1 MFPATRF
8 IANLEMNHHLI
19 EQLLTCPVC
28 LDRYKRPKLLPCQ
41 HTFCQEPCLKGLVN
55 EVNRKVKCPECR
67 AVHKIPREGVSGFP
81 NNRTI
86 LSFLEIPL
94 EQIPGLNS
102 NGPLTCH
109 FCSLKEEL
117 AVCCH
122 CEKHLCDSCQ
132 HLHMEQLRLD
142 LKRLVSQL
150 RRSVP
155 KLSNALG
162 ALEQKL
168 ASLKQNVEAVRAEIR
183 RSVERFIAEL
193 KEREQVLMLEAE
205 TLVQSAVRTLQLKQ
219 ENLELEL
226 ASISSH
232 CDCVENSLKG
242 SGRLPSS
249 ELWQL
254 HKQSRELIGQ
264 IRYLDEPDEVQPKV
278 LRFTANTVALHTDV
292 VKFGSV
298 SWATKNSTPL
308 QLLSSSLSRY
318 QATQNSHRSI
328 TVSTQ
333 SSIEM
338 YSPLTINNSLNP
350 LPRMASNYLSSNS
363 QLGQRASSSDSQ
375 ALIIE
380 LLDMNHHMLSL
391 PLTGR
396 DLQLHYQEKGRL
408 QFKFGSK
415 GSDLGHFTWPR
426 GVAVS
431 PEGHV
436 VVADSSNHRVQIF
449 SGGGRFVRAFGSYGS
464 SDGEFDCLAG
474 VAVNSQGWIIIAD
487 RYNHR
492 IQIFDR
498 VGRFIRKF
506 GKEGA
511 CNGQLSYPWGVTT
524 DGLGF
529 IYVCDKDNHR
539 VQVFT
544 LDGQFVRRFGRLGSG
559 DGQLEHPHYLTIT
572 SQNQVVVSD
581 SCNHR
586 VQVFDKYG
594 RFVSKFGS
602 EGTAPGQF
610 KYPRGLAVDHEGNIL
625 VGDSGNNR
633 IQIFRPDGTFL
644 QAFGSWGTG
653 DGQVKGLEG
662 IAFYGGDIIIS
673 DRENH
678 RIQIF

>member
-1 MFPATRF
+1 QYPNQASHLDMEIPEIDCWNGTCTLS
-8 IANLEMNHHLI
+8 LEGRIL
-19 EQLLTCPVC
+19 
-28 LDRYKRPKLLPCQ
+28 PKLLPCQ

-205 TLVQSAVRTLQLKQ
+205 TLV
-219 ENLELEL
+219 
-226 ASISSH
+226 
-232 CDCVENSLKG
+232 
-242 SGRLPSS
+242 

-375 ALIIE
+375 
-380 LLDMNHHMLSL
+380 
-391 PLTGR
+391 
-396 DLQLHYQEKGRL
+396 KGRL

-431 PEGHV
+431 PE
-436 VVADSSNHRVQIF
+436 
-449 SGGGRFVRAFGSYGS
+449 
-464 SDGEFDCLAG
+464 
-474 VAVNSQGWIIIAD
+474 GWIIIAD